1 MEAPS
6 SINKKM
12 QVLLSALHE
21 TLPIDFFLLRF
32 CLSFVASQ
40 IRAGLTR
47 ALDNLPSKMVHC
59 ICTA

>member
-6 SINKKM
+6 SINKNM

-21 TLPIDFFLLRF
+21 TLSVDFFLLSF
-32 CLSFVASQ
+32 CLSCAASQ
-40 IRAGLTR
+40 IRSGPTG
-47 ALDNLPSKMVHC
+47 ALDNLPTGMVHC